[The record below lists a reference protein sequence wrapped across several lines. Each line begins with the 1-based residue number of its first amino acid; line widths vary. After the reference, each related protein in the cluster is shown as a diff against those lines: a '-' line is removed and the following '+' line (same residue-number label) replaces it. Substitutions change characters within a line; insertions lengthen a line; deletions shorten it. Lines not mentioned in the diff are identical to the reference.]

1 MKIAIVGGGLAGIS
15 TAYRLLEDSRIA
27 QVHLFEASGRYG
39 GRAHTDCT
47 SIPGFAFDMGAQYI
61 QDPDINPL
69 TGIARRLG
77 FKTIEEDSDAL
88 LRVQASDGSWKNE
101 PVTEPSVQEAVK
113 AIRASYKAAREHPNV
128 IVAGKPRVDS
138 AAEAFGHA
146 TSPYGPF
153 TESAETWQYIAAD
166 RDREKAGSGQKNL
179 FVERGIG
186 TLVSTYGSGL
196 FQTHP
201 DRYVE
206 HLNTTVTDIAHDEQ
220 HVRLTFGNQYVDVDA
235 CVVTVPV
242 SVLQD
247 GGIRFVPALPV
258 EHKEALKSLRLGSY
272 KKIALRLRKPP
283 DSIAAGMNYYLLH
296 EAQAHGDP
304 EGVWQYYR
312 LPHALDVLVAHAA
325 GNFAHALDAVTD
337 REVYNLFK
345 NDIQE
350 ACDGV
355 FFTTGKAITNWSRQ
369 PGVRG
374 AYSYTA
380 FNGGGPDDPRS
391 LQARVALARPVGRV
405 YFAGEA
411 SNLDYYGTLQAAF
424 FEGRRAAE
432 DILAG
437 H

>member
-15 TAYRLLEDSRIA
+15 AAYRLLEDSGVA
-27 QVHLFEASGRYG
+27 QVHLFEAAGRYG
-39 GRAHTDCT
+39 GRAQTDSV

-69 TGIARRLG
+69 TEIARQLG
-77 FKTIEEDSDAL
+77 FKTIEENSDAM
-88 LRVQASDGSWKNE
+88 LRVQDIDGAWKNE
-101 PVTEPSVQEAVK
+101 PVTEPSVQETVD
-113 AIRASYKAAREHPNV
+113 AIQASYEAAREHPNA
-128 IVAGKPRVDS
+128 IVAGKPSV
-138 AAEAFGHA
+138 ACEAEAFGHA
-146 TSPYGPF
+146 TSQYGPF

-166 RDREKAGSGQKNL
+166 RNREMAAGDQNNR

-186 TLVSTYGSGL
+186 TLVSTYGSRLVG
-196 FQTHP
+196 TRP

-206 HLNTTVTDIAHDEQ
+206 HLNTTVTAIAHDTQ
-220 HVRLTFGNQYVDVDA
+220 HVRLTFGNQNLHVDA

-247 GGIRFVPALPV
+247 GGIGFVPALPV
-258 EHKEALKSLRLGSY
+258 EHQEALNSVRLGSY

-296 EAQAHGDP
+296 EAQARGDP

-312 LPHALDVLVAHAA
+312 LPHAPDVLIAHAA
-325 GNFAHALDAVTD
+325 GDFAQALDAVTEG
-337 REVYNLFK
+337 EVYNLFK

-355 FFTTGKAITNWSRQ
+355 FFTTGRAMTNWSRQ

-380 FNGGGPDDPRS
+380 FNGGGRDDPRS
-391 LQARVALARPVGRV
+391 LQARVVLRRPIGRV
-405 YFAGEA
+405 HFAGEA
-411 SNLDYYGTLQAAF
+411 TNLDYYGTLQGAF

-437 H
+437 R